1 MSAVLICVAAW
12 LPPVSLRRGTVGRIA
27 VAATVVGLGGI
38 ALVVASVYERLPG
51 GSILPCRRD
60 SGATARRAPFCTACS
75 SPSFFGF
82 AAVGFGRRA
91 VDRGSE
97 LSLWLANACVLAAF
111 ARLHY
116 FMFPSLYSEWVY
128 TGDFFRLG
136 FYVLLVIGAARE
148 IARLQRGAAEQPCSR
163 SGGGWRVSSDGVA
176 QEPGFI
182 AIQAEQH
189 IAAGR
194 ATTELEPV
202 LSAARR
208 GSTRHD
214 GRSRR

>member
-12 LPPVSLRRGTVGRIA
+12 LPPVSC
-27 VAATVVGLGGI
+27 VAGPSGGSPAPRPLGGI
-38 ALVVASVYERLPG
+38 ALVVASVYERLPEG
-51 GSILPCRRD
+51 IDPALSPETAASPQLEGHPS
-60 SGATARRAPFCTACS
+60 ARRAARRPRALRLRRRRFR
-75 SPSFFGF
+75 SP
-82 AAVGFGRRA
+82 R

-148 IARLQRGAAEQPCSR
+148 IARFQRGAAEQPCSR
-163 SGGGWRVSSDGVA
+163 SGGGWRVSS
-176 QEPGFI
+176 
-182 AIQAEQH
+182 
-189 IAAGR
+189 
-194 ATTELEPV
+194 TTAL
-202 LSAARR
+202 RR
-208 GSTRHD
+208 SWASSPYRPNAHRR
-214 GRSRR
+214 RSRDD